1 MAKYP
6 NTKLVKEL
14 AEILNDTDLTE
25 IEYKTEDLKI
35 RVRRSGETVHVAASA
50 PTTAAAPSAA
60 PSAPAAGAQPES
72 TDASDAIRSPMVG
85 TVYLRPSPDADAF
98 ADIGAKVKEGDT
110 LMLVEAMKTFNPI
123 TAPRSG
129 TITAVHVED
138 GQGIEFDD
146 PLITIA

>member
-1 MAKYP
+1 MADDSK
-6 NTKLVKEL
+6 TTELVREL
-14 AEILNDTDLTE
+14 AGILNDTELTE
-25 IEYKTEDLKI
+25 IEYKTDSLKI
-35 RVRRSGETVHVAASA
+35 RVRRGGETVQVAAPASVAA
-50 PTTAAAPSAA
+50 PAPSAA
-60 PSAPAAGAQPES
+60 PEPAAAPTPTS
-72 TDASDAIRSPMVG
+72 DTTTDAVRSPMVG

-98 ADIGAKVKEGDT
+98 AAVGTSVKEGDT

-129 TITAVHVED
+129 TVTAVHVED